1 MAQWASPALRGKGL
15 RRGTGGGGWTGG
27 EVLGGPLGAETEQLS
42 GPALP
47 WGARSPGA
55 GSLPGYRALRG
66 AAGRFTR
73 FFLAETL
80 LLPLPRLCL
89 PYFSP
94 RRFGKSS

>member
-1 MAQWASPALRGKGL
+1 M
-15 RRGTGGGGWTGG
+15 
-27 EVLGGPLGAETEQLS
+27 LGGPLGAETEQLS

-94 RRFGKSS
+94 RRFCKSS